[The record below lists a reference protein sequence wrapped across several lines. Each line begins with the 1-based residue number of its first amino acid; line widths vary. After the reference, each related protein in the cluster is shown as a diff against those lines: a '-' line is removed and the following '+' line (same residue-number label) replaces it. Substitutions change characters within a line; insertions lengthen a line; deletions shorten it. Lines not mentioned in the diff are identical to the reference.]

1 MYTLSDIAVGTDAF
15 MSMDSVHKSFI
26 LKTSLVDAVKI
37 FIPTFVKTI
46 HHVWIV
52 NIYVWIMYI

>member
-46 HHVWIV
+46 HHV
-52 NIYVWIMYI
+52 